1 MPREVEFFVRDDGKK
16 FRSVGK
22 KMNEIAENED
32 DAVIQELGVRPR
44 CEARYVKMVAKT
56 IGTCPSWHPGAGQP
70 AWIFCDEFIIE

>member
-1 MPREVEFFVRDDGKK
+1 MPKEVEFFVSDDGKK

-22 KMNEIAENED
+22 VTNQIPANED

-44 CEARYVKMVAKT
+44 CDARYVKMAAKS
-56 IGTCPSWHPGAGQP
+56 IGTCPDWHVGKGQP